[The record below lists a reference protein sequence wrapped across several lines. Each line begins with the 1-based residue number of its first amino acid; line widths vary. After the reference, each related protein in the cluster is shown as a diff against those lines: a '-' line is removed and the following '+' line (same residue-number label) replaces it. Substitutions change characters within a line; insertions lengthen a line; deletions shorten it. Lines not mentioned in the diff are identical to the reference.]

1 MTASTR
7 RLRLS
12 PIALA
17 LLAYGAT
24 ALAQTPAPAPTA
36 PSTANA
42 DAATP
47 TLEQVNIRDTYERED
62 LPLLAPG
69 ARPPRVRGWAFW
81 APPRS

>member
-24 ALAQTPAPAPTA
+24 ALAQTPAPAP
-36 PSTANA
+36 STANA

-62 LPLLAPG
+62 LPMLAPG